1 MMPMN
6 PRANRFFS
14 NLAWTLGVC
23 AALWI
28 AGAGNSIAGA
38 PVPELDPGS
47 VVGGIALAIT
57 AALLL
62 AERYRRRG

>member
-1 MMPMN
+1 MPMQ
-6 PRANRFFS
+6 PRVNRFFS
-14 NLAWTLGVC
+14 NLAWTLG
-23 AALWI
+23 
-28 AGAGNSIAGA
+28 AGAVLWLAGSGSSIAGA

-47 VVGGIALAIT
+47 SVGGIALAIT